1 MVADRKTA
9 LVLGGGGMFG
19 AYEAGVWRALARHWK
34 PDLVVGASIGA
45 VNGWVI
51 AGGCG
56 PEELADVWLNPQM
69 AVRHRLRFP
78 WPPLDGV
85 VDSRELEAF
94 LQAIHRRYTPRTEF
108 ALTATRLRGLRPCVF
123 RTPEITWRHLAASCA
138 VPVLLKQYELDGIRY
153 SDGGLQGA
161 VPVWA
166 AEACGATHIVAV
178 NIMPR
183 NTWLRPV
190 QALLC
195 WTGSRQRQTPVPAP
209 YLLIEHAGPLGPLSD
224 SFRWQREKIG
234 RWIEWGRQD
243 TEAVLEQI
251 TRLLAVEPR

>member
-19 AYEAGVWRALARHWK
+19 AYEAGVWRALAPHWK

-51 AGGCG
+51 AGGCD
-56 PEELADVWLNPQM
+56 PEELAGLWQHLEM
-69 AVRHRLRFP
+69 AGRRKLRFP
-78 WPPLDGV
+78 WPLLDGV
-85 VDSRELEAF
+85 VDGREFEAF
-94 LQAIHRRYTPRTEF
+94 LKAIHARYTPRTEF

-138 VPVLLKQYELDGIRY
+138 VPVLLKQYEIGGVRY
-153 SDGGLQGA
+153 SDGGLKGA

-166 AEACGATHIVAV
+166 AAECGATHIVAV
-178 NIMPR
+178 NILPR

-190 QALLC
+190 QALLRVAG
-195 WTGSRQRQTPVPAP
+195 TRQRQAP
-209 YLLIEHAGPLGPLSD
+209 SPPCLLIEHAGPLGPLAD
-224 SFRWQREKIG
+224 SFRWQREKIE
-234 RWIEWGRQD
+234 RWIDWGRQD
-243 TEAVLEQI
+243 TEAALEQI
-251 TRLLAVEPR
+251 MRLLAA